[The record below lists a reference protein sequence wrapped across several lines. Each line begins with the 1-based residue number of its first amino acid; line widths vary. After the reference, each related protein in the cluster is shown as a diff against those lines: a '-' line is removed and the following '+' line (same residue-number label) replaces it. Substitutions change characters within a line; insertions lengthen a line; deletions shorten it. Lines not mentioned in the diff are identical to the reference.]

1 METNRSAKSCALY
14 TALSC
19 YYYLFH
25 TLKTNTTFAL
35 QTHQIIPIMAY
46 RLLDSRLPRN
56 LLQPA
61 ISSKADV
68 GVLDRN
74 LQLQECEQKTS
85 ATGFIRPHCAF
96 SVTDSDILV
105 AAMGLLE
112 AEATSSQET
121 CQCQG
126 RLREQVATDL
136 PLNNPSSSLMF
147 QPGTR
152 LYYFQ

>member
-25 TLKTNTTFAL
+25 TLYTNTTFAL

-56 LLQPA
+56 LLRPA
-61 ISSKADV
+61 ISLKTNV

-74 LQLQECEQKTS
+74 LQFQEYEQKTS
-85 ATGFIRPHCAF
+85 AAGFIRPHCAF

-126 RLREQVATDL
+126 PLREQVASDP
-136 PLNNPSSSLMF
+136 PLDNPSSSLML

-152 LYYFQ
+152 LYYIQ

>member
-19 YYYLFH
+19 YHYLFH
-25 TLKTNTTFAL
+25 TLNTNTTFAL

-56 LLQPA
+56 LLRPA
-61 ISSKADV
+61 ISSKTNV

-74 LQLQECEQKTS
+74 LQFQEYEQKTS
-85 ATGFIRPHCAF
+85 AEGFIRPHCAF

-112 AEATSSQET
+112 AEAASSQET

-126 RLREQVATDL
+126 PLREQVATDL
-136 PLNNPSSSLMF
+136 PLNNPLLLF
-147 QPGTR
+147 
-152 LYYFQ
+152 